1 MKDLCPILKKLRN
14 KRHLSVRNLVSGL
27 CSPGLYSRIESGKVF
42 PHLTLLRLILERLG
56 VSFNKIELIVD
67 IRSYR
72 HELTYYKIGSLLENN
87 QITKAARLLEE
98 SESDLC
104 SPDHPYNMMM
114 YYRYAAWINY
124 AEERFDDAL
133 SNIEK
138 AVSATVPFWYQ
149 LKPENLVISSSE
161 IENILFLLHIKH
173 EKLQVKNTEEK
184 DSLYHIEVIKEYLEL
199 NPPDFEEYAV
209 VFSKTC
215 HVEASISVTKG
226 DYDHAVSVCL
236 SALELLRREEIL
248 YMMPAHLD
256 TIITYGRDYPLPEP
270 YENYVEYRYA
280 LAYAISSSSFAHKS
294 YNMLLSRCNKT
305 LYHLDYEV
313 IKAERLKEGHTQFG
327 LSESAYLG
335 ISSLSRVERGN
346 VAMRSSN
353 FKILCE
359 KLDIKKERVNPPI
372 FCISFDSVD
381 LLHDIETIAAKGQT
395 SDAVLLLEAFMSELD
410 LEKARDLDFLNCFR
424 EGLSSSGITIKKAM
438 THNINFLD
446 KYYPITE
453 RRAFRPPFLDEMHTI
468 ATLCTYYIDH
478 SLRDD
483 AINICQSVLDLLRK
497 SYVSPVFQF
506 KTYGLSNSIL
516 AGITNNPHY
525 ALKNL
530 NYSLFT
536 GSLYN
541 IHACLGIIGC
551 ALFNNP
557 TDRIKS
563 KALIK
568 SSYILARLDQRTDEY
583 KKGKAFYDTIFTNK
597 EGG

>member
-42 PHLTLLRLILERLG
+42 PDLRLLRLILERLG

-98 SESDLC
+98 SENELC

-138 AVSATVPFWYQ
+138 AVTATAPFWYQ
-149 LKPENLVISSSE
+149 IKPESLVISSSE
-161 IENILFLLHIKH
+161 IENILFLLHIKY
-173 EKLQVKNTEEK
+173 EKLQVKNTKEK

-199 NPPDFEEYAV
+199 NPPDLEEYAV
-209 VFSKTC
+209 VFSKIC
-215 HVEASISVTKG
+215 YLEASISVSKG
-226 DYDHAVSVCL
+226 DFDHAVSVCL

-256 TIITYGRDYPLPEP
+256 TIITYGRDYSLPEP

-280 LAYAISSSSFAHKS
+280 LAYAISSSSFAHKN
-294 YNMLLSRCNKT
+294 YNVLLSRCNKT

-313 IKAERLKEGHTQFG
+313 IKAERLKEGHTQFS

-359 KLDIKKERVNPPI
+359 KLDIKKGRVNPPI
-372 FCISFDSVD
+372 FCISFDAID
-381 LLHDIETIAAKGQT
+381 LLHDIEPLIAKGKT
-395 SDAVLLLEAFMSELD
+395 TLAVTLLNHFMSELD
-410 LEKARDLDFLNCFR
+410 LEKVRDLDFLTCVR
-424 EGLSSSGITIKKAM
+424 EGLTSKSNPGLNAM
-438 THNINFLD
+438 THALSFLCTH
-446 KYYPITE
+446 YPITE
-453 RRAFRPPFLDEMHTI
+453 GRAFRSPFLDEMHI
-468 ATLCTYYIDH
+468 ISTLCVHYLD
-478 SLRDD
+478 SGLKND
-483 AINICQSVLDLLRK
+483 ALCIIKNVLDLLHK
-497 SYVSPVFQF
+497 SSISPVFQF
-506 KTYGLSNSIL
+506 KTYGLIRNTL
-516 AGITNNPHY
+516 AGITNDPHD
-525 ALKNL
+525 ALSNI

-536 GSLYN
+536 GSLFN
-541 IHACLGIIGC
+541 IHGNLGIIGC
-551 ALFNNP
+551 ALLNNHEDP
-557 TDRIKS
+557 TKA
-563 KALIK
+563 KALLK
-568 SSYILARLDQRTDEY
+568 SSYILARLTQRMDEY
-583 KKGKAFYDTIFTNK
+583 EKGKNFYLKTFPNK
-597 EGG
+597 EGS